1 MNTKHL
7 KAKILDLAIRGK
19 LVPQDSSEG
28 NASDLLQKIREEK
41 GGESLPLAAAGKPSS
56 ATPSPRGFTPKTPK
70 SSSSCLNNSCEFFEE
85 ILVSERKRT
94 TNPRSKNASFIIKAD
109 DGRHYEQFADGS
121 LKDIEDEIPFEIPK
135 NWCWCRLKDVCKEI
149 SDLDHRMPKPFP
161 NGIPYISPLDFTK
174 DGKINL
180 KSAKKVSLKDYED
193 LSKKSRPEKGDII
206 FPRYGTI
213 GKIRCIDFEEP
224 CLVSY
229 SCATIKVNL
238 HTMNNE
244 FIKYVLTSPLIQIDE
259 IQKYINET
267 TQANV
272 GLQSIKDFKFPLPPL
287 SEQKRIVSAIEKAF
301 EQIDIIEKNKLNLKT
316 YIKQTKSKVLDLA
329 IHGKLVEQNP
339 QEGNAFELLEKIRRE
354 KAELIEQ
361 KKLKEDKNASFIFK
375 AEDGKHYEQFADG
388 SLKDVEDEI
397 PFEIPENW
405 CWCRIFECSECKDNC
420 RRPINADERSNRKG
434 NIPYYGATGQVGWIN
449 DYLTDETLVLV
460 GEDGAPFLDA
470 YKEKSYI
477 INGKAWV
484 NNHAHLIKTN
494 DDTLS
499 SKYLCHCL
507 NKTDYQNLVTGS
519 TRLKLT
525 QSSLEKILIPLP
537 PLSEQK
543 RIVAKI
549 EQVFEQLDRV
559 EKALGK

>member
-7 KAKILDLAIRGK
+7 KAKILDLAICGK

-28 NASDLLQKIREEK
+28 NAADLLQKIRDEK
-41 GGESLPLAAAGKPSS
+41 HAVVEAL
-56 ATPSPRGFTPKTPK
+56 
-70 SSSSCLNNSCEFFEE
+70 E
-85 ILVSERKRT
+85 T
-94 TNPRSKNASFIIKAD
+94 TRQKKLKEDKNASFIIKAD
-109 DGRHYEQFADGS
+109 DGKHYEQFTDGS
-121 LKDIEDEIPFEIPK
+121 LKDIEDEIPFEIPE
-135 NWCWCRLKDVCKEI
+135 NWCWCRLKDLCIKIGSGSTPLGSNYAESGV
-149 SDLDHRMPKPFP
+149 PFFRSQ
-161 NGIPYISPLDFTK
+161 NVQNYGLVFK
-174 DGKINL
+174 D
-180 KSAKKVSLKDYED
+180 
-193 LSKKSRPEKGDII
+193 
-206 FPRYGTI
+206 
-213 GKIRCIDFEEP
+213 
-224 CLVSY
+224 
-229 SCATIKVNL
+229 
-238 HTMNNE
+238 
-244 FIKYVLTSPLIQIDE
+244 IKYITDE
-259 IQKYINET
+259 IHRSMISTEVVSNDLLLNITGGSIGRCAVVPSDFLKGNVSQHVCILRVRQNLLLPNYLHRFILSPAFQTTYET
-267 TQANV
+267 TGSGRP
-272 GLQSIKDFKFPLPPL
+272 GLPKYNLEKMLLPLPPL
-287 SEQKRIVSAIEKAF
+287 SEQQRIVSAIEKAF

-339 QEGNAFELLEKIRRE
+339 QEGNAFELLEKIRNE
-354 KAELIEQ
+354 KTELVKQ
-361 KKLKEDKNASFIFK
+361 KKIKEDKNTSFIIK
-375 AEDGKHYEQFADG
+375 ADDGKHYEQFADG
-388 SLKDVEDEI
+388 SLKDVEEEI
-397 PFEIPENW
+397 LFEIPENW

-559 EKALGK
+559 EKALGE

>member
-19 LVPQDSSEG
+19 LVPQDPSEG
-28 NASDLLQKIREEK
+28 NASDLLQKIRDEK
-41 GGESLPLAAAGKPSS
+41 SE
-56 ATPSPRGFTPKTPK
+56 
-70 SSSSCLNNSCEFFEE
+70 
-85 ILVSERKRT
+85 LVKQKKIKED
-94 TNPRSKNASFIIKAD
+94 KNASFIIKTE
-109 DGRHYEQFADGS
+109 DGKHYEQFADGS
-121 LKDIEDEIPFEIPK
+121 LKDIEDEIPFEIPE
-135 NWCWCRLKDVCKEI
+135 NWCWCRLKEI
-149 SDLDHRMPKPFP
+149 S
-161 NGIPYISPLDFTK
+161 IISTGSTP
-174 DGKINL
+174 L
-180 KSAKKVSLKDYED
+180 KSNKKYYEN
-193 LSKKSRPEKGDII
+193 
-206 FPRYGTI
+206 GTI
-213 GKIRCIDFEEP
+213 PFITSADTSKTFVNKAQFFITQLALEENHLEINPIGSLIVAMYGEGKTRGQITELSIPATTNQACAVIKIIDDNEILRTFVKNFFFYNYENIRRQ
-224 CLVSY
+224 
-229 SCATIKVNL
+229 AKGGN
-238 HTMNNE
+238 
-244 FIKYVLTSPLIQIDE
+244 
-259 IQKYINET
+259 
-267 TQANV
+267 QANLNLTNI
-272 GLQSIKDFKFPLPPL
+272 GNIYLPLPPL
-287 SEQKRIVSAIEKAF
+287 SEQQRIVSAIEKAF

-388 SLKDVEDEI
+388 SLKDVEEDI

-559 EKALGK
+559 EKSLGE

>member
-19 LVPQDSSEG
+19 LVPQDPSEG
-28 NASDLLQKIREEK
+28 NASDLLQKIRDEK
-41 GGESLPLAAAGKPSS
+41 SE
-56 ATPSPRGFTPKTPK
+56 
-70 SSSSCLNNSCEFFEE
+70 
-85 ILVSERKRT
+85 LVKQKKIKED
-94 TNPRSKNASFIIKAD
+94 KNASFIIKTE
-109 DGRHYEQFADGS
+109 DGKHYEQFADGS
-121 LKDIEDEIPFEIPK
+121 LKDIEDEIPFEIPE
-135 NWCWCRLKDVCKEI
+135 NWCWCRLKEI
-149 SDLDHRMPKPFP
+149 S
-161 NGIPYISPLDFTK
+161 IISTGSTP
-174 DGKINL
+174 L
-180 KSAKKVSLKDYED
+180 KSNKKYYEN
-193 LSKKSRPEKGDII
+193 
-206 FPRYGTI
+206 GTI
-213 GKIRCIDFEEP
+213 PFITSADTSKTFVNKAQFFITQLALEENHLEINPIGSLIVAMYGEGKTRGQITELSIPATTNQACAVIKIIDDNEILRTFVKNFFFYNYENIRRQ
-224 CLVSY
+224 
-229 SCATIKVNL
+229 AKGGN
-238 HTMNNE
+238 
-244 FIKYVLTSPLIQIDE
+244 
-259 IQKYINET
+259 
-267 TQANV
+267 QANLNLTNI
-272 GLQSIKDFKFPLPPL
+272 GNIYLPLPPL
-287 SEQKRIVSAIEKAF
+287 SEQQRIVSAIEKAF

-388 SLKDVEDEI
+388 SLKDVEEDI

-543 RIVAKI
+543 RIVAKT

-559 EKALGK
+559 EKSLGE